1 MISTRKVLIIDTS
14 ILCVWLKVPNMETC
28 GNDSDRWN
36 FERVDAKIQEELENK
51 TTFVLPLATIIETG
65 NHISQSNGDAFGLAQ
80 RFCELLRKT
89 ANEETPWSAFSR
101 QDELWTKEKL
111 IELSEKW
118 PKPASERVS
127 IGDFTI
133 RDVAELY
140 SRTQNMVEIFTGDGG
155 LKAYEVEVNERL
167 IPRRRKKW

>member
-14 ILCVWLKVPNMETC
+14 ILCVWLKVPNMTAC
-28 GNDSDRWN
+28 VSNSGTWD
-36 FERVDAKIQEELENK
+36 FERVNSKIQEELENK

-65 NHISQSNGDAFGLAQ
+65 NHISQANGDVFGLAQ

-111 IELSEKW
+111 LELADDWAE
-118 PKPASERVS
+118 PASRKIS

-133 RDVAELY
+133 KNVASLY
-140 SRTQNMVEIFTGDGG
+140 HQMGENVEILTGDHG
-155 LKAYEVEVNERL
+155 LKTLEAEVKL
-167 IPRRRKKW
+167 TPRRRKK